1 MSGTSLLLDTNVAI
15 DFLAGEE
22 GAVIVD
28 DVRRAGGNKGWDARS
43 GQIVDM
49 VKEGII
55 DPAKVVR
62 SGLQHAASI
71 AAMILTT
78 ETLITDLK
86 DEKSAAA
93 GADL

>member
-1 MSGTSLLLDTNVAI
+1 
-15 DFLAGEE
+15 
-22 GAVIVD
+22 
-28 DVRRAGGNKGWDARS
+28 
-43 GQIVDM
+43 QIVDM